1 MTREELREEWE
12 RRIADF
18 KASGMTRVQWC
29 KEHGESIYKLK
40 YWLYKIERQKR
51 NEINKTNWVSMIVRM
66 NQRQIHRILYK
77 LKLAKPSLKS
87 NLTLIQRYWKK
98 W

>member
-40 YWLYKIERQKR
+40 YWCIRF
-51 NEINKTNWVSMIVRM
+51 NVRLTQ
-66 NQRQIHRILYK
+66 NVLIKCSWRHLE
-77 LKLAKPSLKS
+77 SLLS
-87 NLTLIQRYWKK
+87 ISLSSS
-98 W
+98 